1 MWLWDCAR
9 AWAGQ
14 ASGSDVDAAGRE
26 LKDQN
31 VISGSLGGEH
41 ALLSTFGFFFVF
53 FFVCFYRGLQNWSVH
68 LSHTTSYCTNVSWTE
83 AEHVLIDFKLPT

>member
-41 ALLSTFGFFFVF
+41 ALLSTFVCWFFFCLF
-53 FFVCFYRGLQNWSVH
+53 AFTGDYRIGQFICPIQH
-68 LSHTTSYCTNVSWTE
+68 PI
-83 AEHVLIDFKLPT
+83 VLMCPGQKRNMY

>member
-41 ALLSTFGFFFVF
+41 ALLSTFVCCFFFF
-53 FFVCFYRGLQNWSVH
+53 LFAFTEDYRIGQFI
-68 LSHTTSYCTNVSWTE
+68 CPIRVSWTE

>member
-1 MWLWDCAR
+1 MLCCAIKATCGCGDCAR

-41 ALLSTFGFFFVF
+41 ALLSTFVCF
-53 FFVCFYRGLQNWSVH
+53 FFVCLFLQRILKLVSSSVPYNI
-68 LSHTTSYCTNVSWTE
+68 LLY
-83 AEHVLIDFKLPT
+83 